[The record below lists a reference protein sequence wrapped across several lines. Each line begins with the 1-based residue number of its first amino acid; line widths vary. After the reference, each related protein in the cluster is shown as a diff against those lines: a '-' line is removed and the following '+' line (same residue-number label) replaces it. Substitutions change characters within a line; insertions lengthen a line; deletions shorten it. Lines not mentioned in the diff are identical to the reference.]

1 MQVEVKI
8 DGSCKEPRVII
19 LTDAITEEVD
29 ALLQRLSVQTP
40 RMLAGFRGDAVTLL
54 QEDEILRVYAS
65 AGKVFAV
72 TGQGEYALRLRLY
85 EMEERLSKKSFVR
98 ISGSEIINLK
108 KVLGFD
114 LSLAGTIRV
123 SLAGGSTTY
132 VSRRYV
138 SKIKEK
144 LGI

>member
-8 DGSCKEPRVII
+8 DESCRELRVIV

-29 ALLQRLSVQTP
+29 ALLQRISKQPPQL
-40 RMLAGFRGDAVTLL
+40 LAGFRADAVTLL

-65 AGKVFAV
+65 AGKVYAV
-72 TGQGEYALRLRLY
+72 TGRGAYVLRLRLY
-85 EMEERLSKKSFVR
+85 EAEERLGTRSFVR

-108 KVLGFD
+108 KVRGFD

-123 SLAGGSTTY
+123 SLSDGSTTY

>member
-1 MQVEVKI
+1 MRLEVKI
-8 DGSCKEPRVII
+8 DETCEEPRVIV
-19 LTDAITEEVD
+19 LTNAMTEEVE
-29 ALLQRLSVQTP
+29 ALVQRLSAQTP
-40 RMLAGFRGDAVTLL
+40 QLLAGFQADAVTLL
-54 QEDEILRVYAS
+54 QEDEIARVYAS
-65 AGKVFAV
+65 AGKVFAA
-72 TGQGEYALRLRLY
+72 TGRGIYALRLRLY
-85 EMEERLSKKSFVR
+85 EAEERLRAKSFVR

-108 KVLGFD
+108 KVKGFD

-123 SLAGGSTTY
+123 SLSDGSTTY